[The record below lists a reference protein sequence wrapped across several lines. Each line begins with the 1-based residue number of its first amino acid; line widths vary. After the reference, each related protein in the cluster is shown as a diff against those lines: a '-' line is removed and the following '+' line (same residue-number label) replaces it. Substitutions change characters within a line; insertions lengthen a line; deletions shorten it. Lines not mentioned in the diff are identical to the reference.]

1 MIKATDLRIGNWILD
16 PEVEPFYFQV
26 EEIRKHVGYDLW
38 AIYRQGSIKAKEV
51 EGIPLNEEW
60 LLKMGFKLSYT
71 NPRKCFIYI
80 KNNVYLEVYLYK
92 NGRIDLEIT
101 KTIFEGPKY
110 RNRYVKNMYLHE
122 YQNLVFSI
130 TGEELTINEKY
141 LTLNYKNQKQWKKH

>member
-1 MIKATDLRIGNWILD
+1 MKTNEVRQGNYAYYKYWN
-16 PEVEPFYFQV
+16 PNPSNPSWEFEVVEIVGVLKETFYFKLKNDKRTHKIG
-26 EEIRKHVGYDLW
+26 ELHP
-38 AIYRQGSIKAKEV
+38 
-51 EGIPLNEEW
+51 IPLNEEW

-71 NPRKCFIYI
+71 SPRKCFIYK

-101 KTIFEGPKY
+101 KTIFEAPKY

-130 TGEELTINEKY
+130 TGEELTINEK
-141 LTLNYKNQKQWKKH
+141 